1 MINSHSYTFLG
12 KSFEGLVR
20 TQKLRNMK
28 LEAPHLFDFWAC
40 YQHAATANK
49 TAKIL
54 IIGISILRK
63 NKIRGNFPKYLE
75 ILGLS

>member
-12 KSFEGLVR
+12 KSFEGLIR

-40 YQHAATANK
+40 YQHAANANK
-49 TAKIL
+49 TAKIW
-54 IIGISILRK
+54 IIKEK
-63 NKIRGNFPKYLE
+63 NKIKGNFPKYLE